1 MKKAGFRLDRNTY
14 AELSMGDEIK
24 LITDINGEKTEY
36 DVTGGGASG
45 EMFISV
51 KEMPKTMSAGDTFQ
65 LEVEAPEDSTIA
77 YVSSAPGTKIVVD
90 ENGLMSCIGSTT
102 GTCGIDINGSKSID
116 GSTIT
121 SNIHFKVKV
130 I

>member
-36 DVTGGGASG
+36 DVTGGGSG
-45 EMFISV
+45 EWFFSL
-51 KEMPKTMSAGDTFQ
+51 KEFPGAMTAGDTFQ
-65 LEVEAPEDSTIA
+65 LEVNAPEGATIT
-77 YVSSAPGTKIVVD
+77 YTSSAPSSKIAID
-90 ENGLMSCIGSTT
+90 ENGLMTCIGSTT

-116 GSTIT
+116 GSTIA